1 MSRSISLQE
10 STEMRCQRHVS
21 MKKLLFCF
29 SYSKLLGIY
38 LWILNPQQDNLCCV
52 NVADLFWIFHIEF
65 NGDYKIC
72 NKTQLLRILLHI
84 TYVFKGRSASTQ
96 KRKKG
101 HVYETAAAKGYM
113 GRDVIIGGWLLSKPL
128 PYMLCE
134 EWSRWILQ

>member
-52 NVADLFWIFHIEF
+52 HEFH
-65 NGDYKIC
+65 GDYKIC

-84 TYVFKGRSASTQ
+84 TYVFKARSASTQ

-113 GRDVIIGGWLLSKPL
+113 GRDVIIGGWLLSKLL

-134 EWSRWILQ
+134 EWSRWILQYYKTL